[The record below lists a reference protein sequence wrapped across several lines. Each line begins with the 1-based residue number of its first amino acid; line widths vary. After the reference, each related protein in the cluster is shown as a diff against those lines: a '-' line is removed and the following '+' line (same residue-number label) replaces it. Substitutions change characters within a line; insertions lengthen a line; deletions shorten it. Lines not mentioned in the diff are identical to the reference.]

1 MKKRIGIIGFGEMG
15 KRHAL
20 EFYEATMGAVTVAGV
35 VEPNDEMY
43 ENGCAWNKCDIPR
56 YNTVAE
62 LLEKGK
68 PDGIIITSPNFTH
81 LSNLQLLNDFH
92 GPIMVEKPL
101 DTSAEKISDIVRF
114 VKQHEGPVM
123 VDHCMRYSPII
134 RKAREFIEKGRI
146 GKVCSFQFTQ
156 RDSAGMYHNFRRTIK
171 GGGSFMVEKATH
183 DLDVMLFLTDA
194 KPESVMMV
202 SAMHG
207 VGGNKSNDLTCSDCE
222 ERSTCRY
229 AKESY
234 VARGLKVNDVAKLNE
249 LCVFAECVDV
259 PDNETCTIRLSNG
272 IFGTYSHSYFV
283 PAPGHS
289 RVYEIL
295 GTEGCMYITLA
306 KEGTYEGEI
315 KLHPFNKEL
324 TTETYTFQYDS
335 KIHYYAGPFLAR
347 HFLDLMEGK
356 DTPFTT
362 VPQAYTAEM
371 LGFAAMKSA
380 SEESR
385 WVKLNEIVP
394 EDLKDSIV
402 GN

>member
-134 RKAREFIEKGRI
+134 RKARELIEKGRI

-194 KPESVMMV
+194 KPESVMM
-202 SAMHG
+202 
-207 VGGNKSNDLTCSDCE
+207 
-222 ERSTCRY
+222 
-229 AKESY
+229 
-234 VARGLKVNDVAKLNE
+234 GL
-249 LCVFAECVDV
+249 
-259 PDNETCTIRLSNG
+259 RW
-272 IFGTYSHSYFV
+272 IFRHTGDEF
-283 PAPGHS
+283 
-289 RVYEIL
+289 
-295 GTEGCMYITLA
+295 
-306 KEGTYEGEI
+306 
-315 KLHPFNKEL
+315 
-324 TTETYTFQYDS
+324 TF
-335 KIHYYAGPFLAR
+335 P
-347 HFLDLMEGK
+347 
-356 DTPFTT
+356 
-362 VPQAYTAEM
+362 
-371 LGFAAMKSA
+371 
-380 SEESR
+380 
-385 WVKLNEIVP
+385 
-394 EDLKDSIV
+394 
-402 GN
+402 